1 MNDYL
6 DEYGRKIPLYT
17 DLMEQTRAT
26 LIKMLEEEGISL
38 FSVEGRV
45 KTKESLELKI
55 SRKTYTS
62 PMNDID
68 DLCGVR
74 VICYYESDLD
84 HIESVIKREY
94 EIISESNKQ
103 KEMDVDRFG
112 YSSRHFIVKIK
123 DDWLAVP
130 NYRGLGGLK
139 VEIQIRTMLMH
150 AWAAISH
157 KLLYKQ
163 EDDAPR
169 EIKRN
174 LSKLSALIE
183 LADEKFDAIK
193 RDKIEYISNLNIS
206 SEEVIVSENLNLD
219 NLIALVEKFSPGRN
233 VNNDDLS
240 QVLSEIKEF
249 DKTVS
254 DFETRIKKCMP
265 YIDSMEIEEASYA
278 EDTDLPMW
286 GISGFCRTILD
297 LTCYEYFYRRWG
309 DYSEKTVLE
318 ITERYRDLVNGD
330 A

>member
-17 DLMEQTRAT
+17 ALMEQTRTT
-26 LIKMLEEEGISL
+26 LIKMLENEGVSL

-45 KTKESLELKI
+45 KTKESIELKI
-55 SRKTYTS
+55 SRKTYIN
-62 PMNDID
+62 PMNDIE

-84 HIESVIKREY
+84 HIENVIKREY
-94 EIISESNKQ
+94 EVISESNKQ

-112 YSSRHFIVKIK
+112 YSSRHFIVRIK

-130 NYRGLGGLK
+130 TFRELGGLK

-163 EDDAPR
+163 EGDAPR

-183 LADEKFDAIK
+183 LADEKFDTIK
-193 RDKIEYISNLNIS
+193 RDKVEYVSNLNIS
-206 SEEVIVSENLNLD
+206 SYDVVINEDLNLD
-219 NLIALVEKFSPGRN
+219 NLIALIRTYFPERGGD
-233 VNNDDLS
+233 NDDIS
-240 QVLSEIKEF
+240 EVLHEILEF

-254 DFETRIKKCMP
+254 DFEVRIKKCMP
-265 YIDSMEIEEASYA
+265 FLNAMEKEESNYA
-278 EDTDLPMW
+278 HNGDIPMW
-286 GISGFCRTILD
+286 EVSGLCRTILD
-297 LTCYEYFYRRWG
+297 LTCEEYFYRRWG
-309 DYSEKTVLE
+309 ENTTNFVVQ
-318 ITERYRDLVNGD
+318 ITERYRGFINKDK
-330 A
+330 

>member
-17 DLMEQTRAT
+17 ALMEQTRTT
-26 LIKMLEEEGISL
+26 LIKMLENEGVSL

-45 KTKESLELKI
+45 KTKESIELKI
-55 SRKTYTS
+55 SRKTYIN
-62 PMNDID
+62 PMNDIE

-84 HIESVIKREY
+84 HIENVIKREY
-94 EIISESNKQ
+94 EVISESNKQ

-112 YSSRHFIVKIK
+112 YSSRHFIVRIK
-123 DDWLAVP
+123 DGWLAVP
-130 NYRGLGGLK
+130 TFRELGGLK

-163 EDDAPR
+163 EGDAPR

-183 LADEKFDAIK
+183 LADEKFDTIK
-193 RDKIEYISNLNIS
+193 RDKAEYVSNLNIS
-206 SEEVIVSENLNLD
+206 SYGVVINEDLNLD
-219 NLIALVEKFSPGRN
+219 NLIALIGTYFTERV
-233 VNNDDLS
+233 VNNDDIS
-240 QVLSEIKEF
+240 QVLHEILEF

-254 DFETRIKKCMP
+254 DFEVRIKKCMP
-265 YIDSMEIEEASYA
+265 FLNAMEKEESNYA
-278 EDTDLPMW
+278 HNGDIPMW
-286 GISGFCRTILD
+286 EVSGLCRTILD
-297 LTCYEYFYRRWG
+297 LTCDEYFYRRWG
-309 DYSEKTVLE
+309 ENTTNFVVQ
-318 ITERYRDLVNGD
+318 ITKRYRGYINKDK
-330 A
+330 

>member
-17 DLMEQTRAT
+17 ALMEQTRTT
-26 LIKMLEEEGISL
+26 LIKMLENEGVSL

-45 KTKESLELKI
+45 KTKESIELKI
-55 SRKTYTS
+55 SRKTYIN
-62 PMNDID
+62 PMNDIE

-84 HIESVIKREY
+84 HIENVIKREY
-94 EIISESNKQ
+94 EVISESNKQ

-112 YSSRHFIVKIK
+112 YSSRHFIVRIK
-123 DDWLAVP
+123 DGWLAVP
-130 NYRGLGGLK
+130 TFRELGGLK

-163 EDDAPR
+163 EGDAPR

-183 LADEKFDAIK
+183 LADEKFDTIK
-193 RDKIEYISNLNIS
+193 RDKAEYVSNLNIS
-206 SEEVIVSENLNLD
+206 SYGVVINEDLNLD
-219 NLIALVEKFSPGRN
+219 NLIALIGTYFTERV
-233 VNNDDLS
+233 VNDDDIS
-240 QVLSEIKEF
+240 QVLHEILEF

-254 DFETRIKKCMP
+254 DFEVRIKKCMP
-265 YIDSMEIEEASYA
+265 FLNAMEKEESNYA
-278 EDTDLPMW
+278 HNGDIPMW
-286 GISGFCRTILD
+286 EVSGLCRTILD
-297 LTCYEYFYRRWG
+297 LTCDEYFYRRWG
-309 DYSEKTVLE
+309 ENTTNFVVQ
-318 ITERYRDLVNGD
+318 ITKRYRGYINKDK
-330 A
+330 

>member
-193 RDKIEYISNLNIS
+193 R
-206 SEEVIVSENLNLD
+206 
-219 NLIALVEKFSPGRN
+219 
-233 VNNDDLS
+233 
-240 QVLSEIKEF
+240 
-249 DKTVS
+249 
-254 DFETRIKKCMP
+254 
-265 YIDSMEIEEASYA
+265 
-278 EDTDLPMW
+278 
-286 GISGFCRTILD
+286 
-297 LTCYEYFYRRWG
+297 
-309 DYSEKTVLE
+309 
-318 ITERYRDLVNGD
+318 
-330 A
+330 